1 MGLPTTTMADAVGGA
16 PAVNG
21 NMNGQPSSYA
31 SKFNLASHFIGGNEL
46 SQAPPSSVK
55 DFVAANDGHTVITSV
70 SYRLL
75 QRPPMAPIQA
85 PKHADVA
92 TVGPDCK
99 QRYRRRQGDQIRPKM
114 GVRDLWR

>member
-16 PAVNG
+16 PTVNG
-21 NMNGQPSSYA
+21 NMSAQPNSYA
-31 SKFNLASHFIGGNEL
+31 AKFNLPSHFIGGNEL

-55 DFVAANDGHTVITSV
+55 DFVAANDGHTVITNV

-75 QRPPMAPIQA
+75 HEASTPSIEAPRA
-85 PKHADVA
+85 ADTPA
-92 TVGPDCK
+92 VGPDCK